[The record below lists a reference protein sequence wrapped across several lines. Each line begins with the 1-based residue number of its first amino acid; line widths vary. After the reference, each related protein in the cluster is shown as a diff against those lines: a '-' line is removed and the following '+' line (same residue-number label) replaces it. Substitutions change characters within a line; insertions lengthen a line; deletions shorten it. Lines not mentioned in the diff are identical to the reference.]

1 MAKASV
7 LIKCQECGNT
17 FTWSKK
23 DCKNRDEANRAEE
36 WARTGGVI
44 YCPDCM
50 RKFKAKQY
58 KKKNEGKK
66 AQIME
71 RISGYTLIQ
80 LEGSEKQISWAENIR
95 ITALSLILAKIDEW
109 ATDTKIDSSCEEYV
123 DTMNS
128 AIDFINSTSL
138 AKEWIDKKDKYESS
152 STIME
157 LFKEYVDRAV

>member
-50 RKFKAKQY
+50 RKFKAEQY
-58 KKKNEGKK
+58 KKKKRGKESTDHG
-66 AQIME
+66 AD
-71 RISGYTLIQ
+71 
-80 LEGSEKQISWAENIR
+80 IR
-95 ITALSLILAKIDEW
+95 LYANPAGRL
-109 ATDTKIDSSCEEYV
+109 
-123 DTMNS
+123 
-128 AIDFINSTSL
+128 
-138 AKEWIDKKDKYESS
+138 
-152 STIME
+152 
-157 LFKEYVDRAV
+157 